1 MVNDRLF
8 FAEVRRGDISRI
20 FDVGWLPGTEVLNS
34 CSQITKG
41 RLRVKTNKEEI
52 MLTAL
57 KLFAEQGFEAV
68 STSMIAGELGIT
80 KGALYRHYKSKQEI
94 FDSIIKKMF
103 EQDEEQAEKTNV
115 PVREYEEDAE
125 SYEHTSLE
133 DLCEFVNSQYIYWT
147 DNEFALYFR
156 RMITLEQYRNQE
168 MKSLYRDMLS
178 SGPVKYS
185 EDLFGE
191 MIKNGRLNDDA
202 VKFGARNLAI
212 LLYAPL
218 YLSIQLYDADPK
230 DNEMI
235 RNDLRKITKDF
246 EERWK
251 KK

>member
-1 MVNDRLF
+1 M
-8 FAEVRRGDISRI
+8 
-20 FDVGWLPGTEVLNS
+20 
-34 CSQITKG
+34 
-41 RLRVKTNKEEI
+41 KTNKEEI

-57 KLFAEQGFEAV
+57 KLFAERGFEAV

-94 FDSIIKKMF
+94 FDSIIEKMF
-103 EQDEEQAEKTNV
+103 EQDEKQAEETNV

-125 SYEHTSLE
+125 SYEQTSLE
-133 DLCEFVNSQYIYWT
+133 SLCEFVNNQYIYWT
-147 DNEFALYFR
+147 ENEFALLFR

-168 MKSLYRDMLS
+168 MKKLYRDMLS

-185 EDLFGE
+185 EDLFRE
-191 MIKNGRLNDDA
+191 MIKNGRLNADA
-202 VKFGARNLAI
+202 KEYGARNLAV

-218 YLSIQLYDADPK
+218 QLSIQLYDADPK
-230 DNEMI
+230 NDEKI
-235 RNDLRKITKDF
+235 RNDLREITKDF

>member
-1 MVNDRLF
+1 M
-8 FAEVRRGDISRI
+8 
-20 FDVGWLPGTEVLNS
+20 
-34 CSQITKG
+34 
-41 RLRVKTNKEEI
+41 KTNKEEI

-57 KLFAEQGFEAV
+57 KLFAESGFEAV

-94 FDSIIKKMF
+94 FDSIIEKMF
-103 EQDEEQAEKTNV
+103 EQDEKQAEETNV

-147 DNEFALYFR
+147 ENEFALYFR
-156 RMITLEQYRNQE
+156 RMITLEQYRNEE
-168 MKSLYRDMLS
+168 MKKLYRDMLS
-178 SGPVKYS
+178 LGPVKYS
-185 EDLFGE
+185 EDLFRE
-191 MIKNGRLNDDA
+191 MINNGRLNPEA
-202 VKFGARNLAI
+202 KEMGARNLAI

-218 YLSIQLYDADPK
+218 HLSIQLYDACTK
-230 DNEMI
+230 DNEKI
-235 RNDLRKITKDF
+235 KSDLRKLTKEF